1 MKRGKR
7 AAVITIIVMERSG
20 KVFME
25 IMKKCNYRDSR
36 ERDCNEAALMYMDKW
51 KGCNS
56 LIVSIYRH
64 LNVDHKYSSKKESL
78 INGVVRSGAWRKNG

>member
-1 MKRGKR
+1 MDESFLRGKKTKRGKR
-7 AAVITIIVMERSG
+7 AAAITIVILMERSG

-25 IMKKCNYRDSR
+25 IMKNVTADSH

-56 LIVSIYRH
+56 LIVSIYRY
-64 LNVDHKYSSKKESL
+64 LNVDHKYKFKEGKSHQ
-78 INGVVRSGAWRKNG
+78 

>member
-25 IMKKCNYRDSR
+25 IMKK
-36 ERDCNEAALMYMDKW
+36 M
-51 KGCNS
+51 
-56 LIVSIYRH
+56 
-64 LNVDHKYSSKKESL
+64 
-78 INGVVRSGAWRKNG
+78 